1 MGEQRTPPV
10 FLPSNE
16 RTNVDRATKRVLP
29 LLLSPAIP
37 NNPPTRLSLSV
48 LRFHQKDELP
58 RSHGTLFNVKIGT
71 RVEYVN

>member
-37 NNPPTRLSLSV
+37 NPPTRLSLSV
-48 LRFHQKDELP
+48 LRFHQKMN
-58 RSHGTLFNVKIGT
+58 SHAPTERFSM
-71 RVEYVN
+71 